1 VRFPR
6 AGFASP
12 VCRLFSGDHL
22 TRGLPLLLEHGARDG
37 KALFEKLRPAHRV
50 RDVLRTLPRGS
61 QALPFVEPSGQH
73 AVQAPRLLRTYLEP
87 SAKICGP
94 PAIDREFKTIDF
106 RTLLDLEEIPARLRT
121 RLAAE

>member
-1 VRFPR
+1 M
-6 AGFASP
+6 
-12 VCRLFSGDHL
+12 
-22 TRGLPLLLEHGARDG
+22 
-37 KALFEKLRPAHRV
+37 ALFEKLRPAHLV
-50 RDVLRTLPRGS
+50 CDVLRTLLRGS

-73 AVQAPRLLRTYLEP
+73 TVQAPRLLRTYLEL